1 MSDQADQ
8 FQVCP
13 NCGQENAIHSLK
25 CIRCGEMLEDMF
37 VIEGLED
44 KIEQEGVKEE
54 LSPETMSLVLD
65 SLENHPLLE
74 DAKTDQ
80 EDQASSEE
88 EEAHEDPRREV
99 TEDVPDWLERVRQRA
114 REEEAGGELAKGVQA
129 MDAKREAEGRTQVD
143 QAFDDM
149 LQRIRDEAERER
161 QKARRTSAEL
171 VDKNGDPEWLK
182 RIRELNIERED
193 DTQQLH
199 SSASGGDELDREWT
213 EEELRELLRREIGA
227 QYIEEQ
233 ALEDLAPISQTESEI
248 PKDEDEPEADADA
261 EAAEID
267 PNEFHNIPEDDFDVL
282 PFLNKVYEEQATPG
296 EQITEEETVG
306 ETKTAEE
313 VEGLE
318 EEEAEEPD
326 EFQDDPSDSIE
337 TVSEET
343 LRDEEQVEEIE
354 PEAEQAPDE
363 VQAEAEAEMGLDEK
377 DDADGVD
384 VEEPAVEEAKGL
396 SVPEVED
403 EQKSPTEA
411 EPTEEFLA
419 DLILLRD
426 QRERAQVLSN
436 VIEQEGRRTLSVL
449 HEKKPQGKLGRL
461 ILALLLIAGIVIALI
476 LGPAQGINMPE
487 GPAAALF
494 SEKLSQLKS
503 GDSVLVVLDYQAASS
518 TEIEALTRP
527 ILKALQEKEVEIR
540 LVTAQP
546 NDLWLASALFDESAD
561 IPEIDFVPG
570 GILGHL
576 AFGIGTKPAWGTTPI
591 EKLVSSGRE
600 IFTKSDHILLASD
613 SFEFLRSWLEQ
624 IAPWQAGVPVSAI
637 STGTNSAVLL
647 PYFESNQLQG
657 YLAGLAD
664 SPEQIAHQRAWQIG
678 MLLMMIALILGII
691 TKLDVDATNREEK
704 RDAEA

>member
-1 MSDQADQ
+1 MSDSANQ
-8 FQVCP
+8 FQICP
-13 NCGQENAIHSLK
+13 HCGQENAIHSLK

-37 VIEGLED
+37 LIEGLDE
-44 KIEQEGVKEE
+44 KTGQEGVEEE

-74 DAKTDQ
+74 EAETDQ
-80 EDQASSEE
+80 EAQTLSEE
-88 EEAHEDPRREV
+88 EEALEDPRREV

-129 MDAKREAEGRTQVD
+129 MDAKREAEGRAQVD

-233 ALEDLAPISQTESEI
+233 ALEYLAPFSPTEPEI
-248 PKDEDEPEADADA
+248 PQDEDEPEAAAEAEA

-282 PFLNKVYEEQATPG
+282 PILIRVSEEQAAPG
-296 EQITEEETVG
+296 EQITEEETVE
-306 ETKTAEE
+306 ETKTTEE
-313 VEGLE
+313 VEEL
-318 EEEAEEPD
+318 EAEEPD
-326 EFQDDPSDSIE
+326 ESQDDPPDSVE
-337 TVSEET
+337 TVSEEA
-343 LRDEEQVEEIE
+343 LQDEEPGEEIE
-354 PEAEQAPDE
+354 PEAEQTPVE
-363 VQAEAEAEMGLDEK
+363 VQVETEAEMGPDEK
-377 DDADGVD
+377 DDADEVD
-384 VEEPAVEEAKGL
+384 VEEPAVEEAKEL
-396 SVPEVED
+396 SVPLVED

-436 VIEQEGRRTLSVL
+436 ILEQEGRRTLSVL

-487 GPAAALF
+487 SPAAALF

-546 NDLWLASALFDESAD
+546 NDLWLVSALFDESAEM
-561 IPEIDFVPG
+561 PEVEFVPG
-570 GILGHL
+570 GILGYL
-576 AFGIGTKPAWGTTPI
+576 AFGVGTKPAWGMTPI
-591 EKLVSSGRE
+591 EKLVSNGPE
-600 IFTKSDHILLASD
+600 IFSKSDHVLLVSD

-624 IAPWQAGVPVSAI
+624 IAPWQAEVPVSAI

-647 PYFESNQLQG
+647 PYFESDQLQG

-664 SPEQIAHQRAWQIG
+664 SPEQIAHQRAWQVG

-691 TKLDVDATNREEK
+691 TKLDVDATHREEK

>member
-13 NCGQENAIHSLK
+13 HCGQKNAIHSLK

-37 VIEGLED
+37 LIEGLED
-44 KIEQEGVKEE
+44 KINQEGVKEE

-74 DAKTDQ
+74 DTKTLQ
-80 EDQASSEE
+80 GDQASSEE
-88 EEAHEDPRREV
+88 EEAHEDPRREA

-114 REEEAGGELAKGVQA
+114 REEEAGGKLTKGVQA
-129 MDAKREAEGRTQVD
+129 LDAKREAEGRAQVD

-161 QKARRTSAEL
+161 QKARRTSTDL

-182 RIRELNIERED
+182 RIRELHTERED
-193 DTQQLH
+193 DDQQMHSH
-199 SSASGGDELDREWT
+199 SSVGDELDREWT

-227 QYIEEQ
+227 QYLEEQ
-233 ALEDLAPISQTESEI
+233 EFEDLTPIPQPEPEI
-248 PKDEDEPEADADA
+248 PQDEDEPEAAAEA

-282 PFLNKVYEEQATPG
+282 PILKRVSEEQATPG
-296 EQITEEETVG
+296 EQITEEETEE

-313 VEGLE
+313 VEE
-318 EEEAEEPD
+318 FEAEKPD
-326 EFQDDPSDSIE
+326 ESQEKPNDSVE
-337 TVSEET
+337 TVSEEA
-343 LRDEEQVEEIE
+343 LQDEKPGEEIE
-354 PEAEQAPDE
+354 SEAEQALVE
-363 VQAEAEAEMGLDEK
+363 VQVESEAEIGLDEK
-377 DDADGVD
+377 DDAEEAD
-384 VEEPAVEEAKGL
+384 VEESAVEGAKEL
-396 SVPEVED
+396 SIPELED
-403 EQKSPTEA
+403 KQENRTET

-426 QRERAQVLSN
+426 QRERAQVLN
-436 VIEQEGRRTLSVL
+436 NIIEQEGRRTLSVL

-476 LGPAQGINMPE
+476 LGPAQGITMPE
-487 GPAAALF
+487 SPAAALF
-494 SEKLSQLKS
+494 SEKLSRLKS

-527 ILKALQEKEVEIR
+527 ILKTLQEKEVEIR
-540 LVTAQP
+540 LITTQP
-546 NDLWLASALFDESAD
+546 NDLWLVGALFDEGAD
-561 IPEIDFVPG
+561 MPDVEFVPG
-570 GILGHL
+570 GILGYL
-576 AFGIGTKPAWGTTPI
+576 AFGVGSKTAWGATPI
-591 EKLVSSGRE
+591 EKVVSNGRDM
-600 IFTKSDHILLASD
+600 FSKSDHILLVSD

-624 IAPWQAGVPVSAI
+624 IAPWQAEVPVSAI

-657 YLAGLAD
+657 YLAGLSD
-664 SPEQIAHQRAWQIG
+664 SPDQIAHQRAWQVG
-678 MLLMMIALILGII
+678 MLLMMIALVLGII
-691 TKLDVDATNREEK
+691 TKLDVDATSREEK
-704 RDAEA
+704 RNAEA

>member
-1 MSDQADQ
+1 MSDPADQ
-8 FQVCP
+8 FQICP
-13 NCGQENAIHSLK
+13 HCGQENATHSLK

-37 VIEGLED
+37 VIEGLDEKTGQED
-44 KIEQEGVKEE
+44 VEEE

-74 DAKTDQ
+74 DAKTDPEEQ
-80 EDQASSEE
+80 SSLEE
-88 EEAHEDPRREV
+88 EKELEDPRREA

-129 MDAKREAEGRTQVD
+129 MDAKREAEGRAQVD

-193 DTQQLH
+193 DTRQLH

-233 ALEDLAPISQTESEI
+233 VLEDLAPFSQTEPEI
-248 PKDEDEPEADADA
+248 PQDEDEPESDTES

-282 PFLNKVYEEQATPG
+282 PILKRVSEEQAAPG
-296 EQITEEETVG
+296 EQITEEETVE
-306 ETKTAEE
+306 ETKTTEE
-313 VEGLE
+313 VEEL
-318 EEEAEEPD
+318 EAEEPD
-326 EFQDDPSDSIE
+326 AFQDDPSDSVE
-337 TVSEET
+337 TVSEEA
-343 LRDEEQVEEIE
+343 LQDEEPCEEIE

-363 VQAEAEAEMGLDEK
+363 GQAETEAEMGLEEKGAADE
-377 DDADGVD
+377 VD
-384 VEEPAVEEAKGL
+384 VEEPAVEEAKEL
-396 SVPEVED
+396 IVPEVED
-403 EQKSPTEA
+403 EQKSLTEA

-436 VIEQEGRRTLSVL
+436 IIEQEGRRTLSVL

-461 ILALLLIAGIVIALI
+461 ILALLLIAGIIIALI
-476 LGPAQGINMPE
+476 LGPAQGIATPE
-487 GPAAALF
+487 DPAAALF

-527 ILKALQEKEVEIR
+527 ILKALRENGVDIR
-540 LVTAQP
+540 MVTAQP
-546 NDLWLASALFDESAD
+546 NDLWLAGAFFDED
-561 IPEIDFVPG
+561 TDMPEIDFVPG
-570 GILGHL
+570 GALGYL
-576 AFGIGTKPAWGTTPI
+576 AFGVGTKPAWGATPI
-591 EKLVSSGRE
+591 EKLVSNGRE
-600 IFTKSDHILLASD
+600 IFTKSDHILLVSD

-624 IAPWQAGVPVSAI
+624 IAPWQAEIPVSAI

-664 SPEQIAHQRAWQIG
+664 SPEQIVHQRAWQVG

-691 TKLDVDATNREEK
+691 TKLDVDATHREEK

>member
-1 MSDQADQ
+1 MSDSADQ
-8 FQVCP
+8 FQICP
-13 NCGQENAIHSLK
+13 HCGQENAIHSLK

-37 VIEGLED
+37 IIEGLED

-54 LSPETMSLVLD
+54 FSPETMSLVLD

-80 EDQASSEE
+80 EDQSLLEE
-88 EEAHEDPRREV
+88 EEALEDPRREA

-129 MDAKREAEGRTQVD
+129 MDAKREAEGRAQVD

-161 QKARRTSAEL
+161 QKARRTNAEL

-233 ALEDLAPISQTESEI
+233 ALEDLTPFSQPEPEISQ
-248 PKDEDEPEADADA
+248 DEDEPEAVAEA

-267 PNEFHNIPEDDFDVL
+267 PNEFHNIPEDDFDIL
-282 PFLNKVYEEQATPG
+282 PILNRVSEEQSTPG
-296 EQITEEETVG
+296 EQITEEETVE
-306 ETKTAEE
+306 ETKTTEE
-313 VEGLE
+313 VEEL
-318 EEEAEEPD
+318 EAEEPD
-326 EFQDDPSDSIE
+326 AFQDDPSDSVE
-337 TVSEET
+337 TVSEEA
-343 LRDEEQVEEIE
+343 LQDEEPCEEIE

-363 VQAEAEAEMGLDEK
+363 GQAETEAEMGLEEKGAADE
-377 DDADGVD
+377 VD
-384 VEEPAVEEAKGL
+384 VEEPAVEEAKDL
-396 SVPEVED
+396 IVPAVED
-403 EQKSPTEA
+403 EQESPTEA

-436 VIEQEGRRTLSVL
+436 IIEQEGRRTLSVL

-476 LGPAQGINMPE
+476 LGPAQGISMPKS
-487 GPAAALF
+487 PAAALF
-494 SEKLSQLKS
+494 NEKISGLKS

-518 TEIEALTRP
+518 TEIEALSRP
-527 ILKALQEKEVEIR
+527 ILKALRENGVGIR

-546 NDLWLASALFDESAD
+546 NNLWLASALFDESAEM
-561 IPEIDFVPG
+561 PEVEFVPG
-570 GILGHL
+570 GILGYL
-576 AFGIGTKPAWGTTPI
+576 AFGVGTKPDWGATPI
-591 EKLVSSGRE
+591 EKTFRNGRE
-600 IFTKSDHILLASD
+600 IFSKSDHILLVSD

-624 IAPWQAGVPVSAI
+624 IAPWQAEIPVSAI

-647 PYFESNQLQG
+647 PYFESDQLQG
-657 YLAGLAD
+657 YLAGLSD
-664 SPEQIAHQRAWQIG
+664 SPDQIAHQRAWQVG

-691 TKLDVDATNREEK
+691 TKLDVDATHREEK